1 MLRQRAGVGKWAL
14 TISDILIVIFTYF
27 LSHVIRGL
35 LDTGISGLDIYI
47 SRFLRS
53 FPAILPIYFITFYMN
68 NLKLEEF
75 PLDRNE
81 FHMRTLVSFTLG
93 FLASIFMLYL
103 LKLFFQSRFML
114 FIFYII
120 AVPLLY
126 GIREV
131 LSRKV
136 PPIRVLIV
144 GSSRQSEEFFEKF
157 SKTTFTGIERIE
169 WKGKTQSIARIKE
182 FLKNSHVDWVVAL
195 GKDYREWMK
204 ICTDLG
210 ITLSIPLERVVKQP
224 VFFATLERIGD
235 ISILSFHRGSQK
247 HLELFVKY
255 TLDKILAF
263 IFLIMA
269 FPLFVVVP
277 IIIKLTSKGPVIF
290 KQVRVGLNG
299 KKFVF
304 YKFRT
309 MYHGADRMRKIL
321 MDFNEMDRVVFKMKN
336 DPRITPVGR
345 ILRRFSLDELPQL
358 WNVLKGD
365 MSLVGPRPPLPEEVE
380 EYELWE
386 RRRLSMKPGLTCLWQ
401 IRGRNEIKFSEWI
414 KMDLE
419 YIDNW
424 SLLLDMKILL
434 KTIPAVFSGRGAY

>member
-1 MLRQRAGVGKWAL
+1 M
-14 TISDILIVIFTYF
+14 
-27 LSHVIRGL
+27 
-35 LDTGISGLDIYI
+35 
-47 SRFLRS
+47 
-53 FPAILPIYFITFYMN
+53 
-68 NLKLEEF
+68 
-75 PLDRNE
+75 
-81 FHMRTLVSFTLG
+81 
-93 FLASIFMLYL
+93 
-103 LKLFFQSRFML
+103 
-114 FIFYII
+114 
-120 AVPLLY
+120 
-126 GIREV
+126 
-131 LSRKV
+131 
-136 PPIRVLIV
+136 
-144 GSSRQSEEFFEKF
+144 
-157 SKTTFTGIERIE
+157 
-169 WKGKTQSIARIKE
+169 
-182 FLKNSHVDWVVAL
+182 
-195 GKDYREWMK
+195 
-204 ICTDLG
+204 
-210 ITLSIPLERVVKQP
+210 
-224 VFFATLERIGD
+224 
-235 ISILSFHRGSQK
+235 
-247 HLELFVKY
+247 
-255 TLDKILAF
+255 
-263 IFLIMA
+263 
-269 FPLFVVVP
+269 
-277 IIIKLTSKGPVIF
+277 
-290 KQVRVGLNG
+290 GLNG

-309 MYHGADRMRKIL
+309 MYHGADRMRKFL

>member
-1 MLRQRAGVGKWAL
+1 MLRQRADVGKWTL
-14 TISDILIVIFTYF
+14 TITDILIVIFTYF
-27 LSHVIRGL
+27 LSHIIRGL
-35 LDTGISGLDIYI
+35 FDPSTPVDVYI

-53 FPAILPIYFITFYMN
+53 FPAILPIFFITFYLN

-81 FHMRTLVSFTLG
+81 FQMRTIASFTLG
-93 FLASIFMLYL
+93 FLASIFMLYS

-114 FIFYII
+114 LIFYII

-131 LSRKV
+131 LSRRV
-136 PPIRVLIV
+136 PPLRVLIV
-144 GSSRQSEEFFEKF
+144 GDPKKSEEFFDRF
-157 SKTTFTGIERIE
+157 SKTIFTGIERVK
-169 WKGKTQSIARIKE
+169 WKGRAQSGEEIKE
-182 FLKNSHVDWVVAL
+182 FLKKGHVDWVVVL
-195 GKDYREWMK
+195 GKGFSNWMK
-204 ICTDLG
+204 VCTDLG
-210 ITLSIPLERVVKQP
+210 ITLSIPVDMVVKEP
-224 VFFATLERIGD
+224 VFFASLERIGD
-235 ISILSFHRGSQK
+235 MDILSFHRSSHK
-247 HLELFVKY
+247 HLELFIKY
-255 TLDKILAF
+255 TIDKILALV
-263 IFLIMA
+263 FLTITL
-269 FPLFVVVP
+269 PLFVVIS
-277 IIIKLTSKGPVIF
+277 IIVKLTSKGPVIF
-290 KQVRVGLNG
+290 KQTRVGLNG

-309 MYHGADRMRKIL
+309 MYHGTEKMRKLLI
-321 MDFNEMDRVVFKMKN
+321 DFNEMDRVVFKIKN
-336 DPRITPVGR
+336 DPRVTPIGR
-345 ILRRFSLDELPQL
+345 ILRRYSLDELPQL
-358 WNVLKGD
+358 RNVLKGD

-380 EYELWE
+380 QYELWE

-434 KTIPAVFSGRGAY
+434 KTIPAVLSGRGAY